1 MAERRMFSRQV
12 VNCDR
17 FIEMPLSAQALYF
30 HLGLQADD
38 DGFLDSPKMIQR
50 SIGAAED
57 DLKLLEAKGFIIR
70 FESGVIVITHWKQNN
85 SIKGDRHKKT
95 LHLDEYAQVK
105 TLPNRAY
112 CLAAEV
118 LEVEALPAP
127 KTKAKKPAATRHKH
141 GTYGNVLLSDEQ
153 LEKLKSEHPNDW
165 QRWIERVDD
174 YCQSSGKSYKDYLA
188 TIRSWARRDAEKNP
202 KNENVVSYEGA
213 F

>member
-1 MAERRMFSRQV
+1 MAERRMFSKQV

-38 DGFLDSPKMIQR
+38 DGFLNSPKLVQR

-85 SIKGDRHKKT
+85 YLQKDRCKRT
-95 LHLDEYAQVK
+95 VCLEEYAQVK
-105 TLPNRAY
+105 TMQNKTY
-112 CLAAEV
+112 CLAAEIEQV
-118 LEVEALPAP
+118 EAEALPKP
-127 KTKAKKPAATRHKH
+127 KAKQPAEPRHKH
-141 GTYGNVLLSDEQ
+141 GTYGNVLLTEKQ
-153 LEKLKSEHPNDW
+153 LEKLQAEFPNDW
-165 QRWIERVDD
+165 KRWIERVDD
-174 YCQSSGKSYKDYLA
+174 YCQASGKVYRDYLA
-188 TIRSWARRDAEKNP
+188 TVRSWSKRDKAKKPTTES
-202 KNENVVSYEGA
+202 VTTYEGV